1 MNKYTLCMVFSI
13 LLPLSKGW
21 AMQVMDDSALAQQTG
36 QDGITV
42 SLDFPNSTISYS
54 ELAITDTNGMS
65 GATGA
70 ASLVLAPTTYGTDR
84 GIRFFNDTT
93 ANNLATQP
101 VTIKMDADGN
111 SSKPVLNTEIGLPTD
126 LRRIR
131 INPFSVYLANGS
143 GSVFDAGTR
152 VINATGTVKSTGVR
166 EILRVGTNGI
176 DINFLAN
183 NPVKMNVQLG
193 NAPQGH
199 MFMFTSGSITQIKND
214 PLYPIEVMSNNL
226 VATGNSSLKLNF
238 DLSANNMTTGISLVG
253 FYGDIIDSGL
263 VLGKAGTTDKFN
275 LTLSNI
281 VAGTTTAAGQSS
293 TSFNNLKNASIGT
306 IGLVGASVTNLKMT
320 VKGL

>member
-54 ELAITDTNGMS
+54 ELAITDTNGMPT
-65 GATGA
+65 ATGA
-70 ASLVLAPTTYGTDR
+70 ASLVLAPTTYGTDK
-84 GIRFFNDTT
+84 GIRFFNDPT
-93 ANNLATQP
+93 ANTLATQP
-101 VTIKMDADGN
+101 VTIKMDAEGN
-111 SSKPVLNTEIGLPTD
+111 GAKPVLNTEIGLPTD

-131 INPFSVYLANGS
+131 INPFSIYLSNGS

-152 VINATGTVKSTGVR
+152 VLNATGTVKATGVR
-166 EILRVGTNGI
+166 EIVKLGTNGI

-183 NPVKMNVQLG
+183 NPVKMNIQLG

-199 MFMFTSGSITQIKND
+199 MFVFTGGSITQIKND
-214 PLYPIEVMSNNL
+214 PLYPIELISNNSSS
-226 VATGNSSLKLNF
+226 NSSLKLNF
-238 DLSANNMTTGISLVG
+238 DLSATNMATGISLVG
-253 FYGDIIDSGL
+253 FYGDIVNSGL
-263 VLGKAGTTDKFN
+263 VLGKDGTTDKFN
-275 LTLSNI
+275 LTLSNV
-281 VAGTTTAAGQSS
+281 VAGTTGSQSA

-306 IGLVGASVTNLKMT
+306 VGLVGASVTNLKMT